1 MLVRALHLDPDS
13 QVQEQSPRRLQVSD
27 CIPGPHRYHFG
38 HQPARG
44 EVLRGKALQ
53 AGSES
58 LPIRRAAFNNC
69 TSQGNYSSGRFAL
82 PLGAAVAEPV
92 MPGTCFVARA
102 VISQAALEPRLSLA
116 EVSSLTAGRSLE
128 PADVKAGLG
137 AIHLLASHEAASDC
151 YTWIDLRCTFG
162 FKEWC
167 VLLEEQQSVRGGQG
181 PLTGDRQRPSSATN
195 DSSVSAS
202 SGPWEGKVRRCA
214 SDCIS
219 VQSQSRLLKSDE
231 VANGIAA
238 GAAAGAAMT
247 TAKGFDG
254 STPASA
260 AIPSLSKKDVGALN
274 HEVAHVERRR
284 QEKIS
289 CGYTI

>member
-1 MLVRALHLDPDS
+1 MLGRALHPDPDS

-27 CIPGPHRYHFG
+27 CIPG
-38 HQPARG
+38 
-44 EVLRGKALQ
+44 
-53 AGSES
+53 
-58 LPIRRAAFNNC
+58 
-69 TSQGNYSSGRFAL
+69 RFAL
-82 PLGAAVAEPV
+82 PL
-92 MPGTCFVARA
+92 
-102 VISQAALEPRLSLA
+102 ALQLPLSLA

-128 PADVKAGLG
+128 PADVKAAALKRHKRFFCFCLFGALG
-137 AIHLLASHEAASDC
+137 GKGA
-151 YTWIDLRCTFG
+151 
-162 FKEWC
+162 KE
-167 VLLEEQQSVRGGQG
+167 EE
-181 PLTGDRQRPSSATN
+181 L
-195 DSSVSAS
+195 
-202 SGPWEGKVRRCA
+202 
-214 SDCIS
+214 
-219 VQSQSRLLKSDE
+219 
-231 VANGIAA
+231 IAA